1 MQLWD
6 HILWAINLTI
16 HNLRWYGTYVSQ
28 KQWDNVNN
36 IPNSVPGTELISSQ
50 EQLLYEQ
57 TISMYWKCVKSSKHP
72 LELLLQ
78 THLLI
83 HRLPKRPTSYLNNML
98 TAPSINPKNNRK
110 WVEDNELTR
119 TRFLTCSR
127 ADSCHLN
134 SKASPVLEFLQLYVW
149 KAWKVVHTYVTFPS
163 ISLFLFQRRCLK
175 TYPLHL

>member
-78 THLLI
+78 THWYTDCLNVQPHTWTICSLHLLSILKTTGSGWKTMNSQEQGSWHVPELI
-83 HRLPKRPTSYLNNML
+83 HATWTQR
-98 TAPSINPKNNRK
+98 
-110 WVEDNELTR
+110 
-119 TRFLTCSR
+119 
-127 ADSCHLN
+127 
-134 SKASPVLEFLQLYVW
+134 PVLSLSSSSF
-149 KAWKVVHTYVTFPS
+149 TFE
-163 ISLFLFQRRCLK
+163 RHGR
-175 TYPLHL
+175 